1 MKRFYTILIVV
12 TLSLVLVGHASEKQ
26 YKVTVSV
33 SCKDELRKRSIE
45 SHLKRELLSLMD
57 VDVVSPE
64 NAEYHINLIA
74 VPIAVP
80 LRNDGQETRGIAIA
94 INYLMEIDVTDW
106 RLKHKYSNK
115 VINLDDITLF
125 LKSHLTLQVG
135 DIEDLDKL
143 CKAII
148 GTFNSKV
155 LAPLRNLDQQ

>member
-1 MKRFYTILIVV
+1 MTGKIV
-12 TLSLVLVGHASEKQ
+12 LSFPFAVQ
-26 YKVTVSV
+26 
-33 SCKDELRKRSIE
+33 LRK
-45 SHLKRELLSLMD
+45 
-57 VDVVSPE
+57 
-64 NAEYHINLIA
+64 N
-74 VPIAVP
+74 
-80 LRNDGQETRGIAIA
+80 GQETRGIAIA

-106 RLKHKYSNK
+106 RLKHKYSNR

-135 DIEDLDKL
+135 DIEDLDNL